1 MSLLLS
7 CPHRCSKSSSIC
19 RTLKTFFLDETWL
32 TGDVTTL
39 MTKVQLKVKLVYFYV
54 FLSPPVSG
62 RIAGAN
68 LKVLHFLDNLSFSH
82 GNLLFG
88 DFEHVEQIWLRA
100 WYFAEIIFCYSD
112 TPCSCSG
119 HWFICSGYRA
129 KVAKSVRGFIFRQN
143 STQMLC

>member
-1 MSLLLS
+1 MWPLWWPKFNWRSNLF
-7 CPHRCSKSSSIC
+7 I
-19 RTLKTFFLDETWL
+19 
-32 TGDVTTL
+32 
-39 MTKVQLKVKLVYFYV
+39 FYV

-143 STQMLC
+143 SMLMLESPFHYWHCSVLRGSLNSETILFECFPKTVKLL